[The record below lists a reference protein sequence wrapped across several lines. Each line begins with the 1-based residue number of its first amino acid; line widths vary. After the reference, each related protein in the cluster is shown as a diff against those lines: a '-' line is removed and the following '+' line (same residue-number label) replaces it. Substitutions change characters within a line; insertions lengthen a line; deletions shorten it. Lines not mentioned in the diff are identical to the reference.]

1 MLSRV
6 ASHLYWLSRYLER
19 AENMARILDVGHSL
33 ALLSGSAGQDS
44 AAIEPLVITD
54 TLDAFRATG
63 QPATAENVARFL
75 AWDPDLPSS
84 ISNCLEGSRENTR
97 AVRGSVT
104 SEMWETINDTWLQLQ
119 ALRRGGEEP
128 IDSEFFD
135 WVKQRSHLFRGVT
148 FATSRR
154 DQPYQFI
161 RLGTFLER
169 ADNTARILSVKQGR
183 NHPVAE
189 AESESDSDY
198 YSLSAVLRS
207 VSSLEA
213 YRDTYRDSIEARRVA
228 ELLIFNPQLPRS
240 LRSCFDEIDHILTA
254 LPQES
259 GRHARRLAAV
269 IRAGLAHGDLEDV
282 QRVGLRTFLDQFL
295 AENNSLGAALHAGYM
310 EMR

>member
-33 ALLSGSAGQDS
+33 ALLSGSSGQGE
-44 AAIEPLVITD
+44 AALEPLVITD
-54 TLDAFRATG
+54 TLDAFKATG
-63 QPATAENVARFL
+63 KAATAENVARFL
-75 AWDPDLPSS
+75 AWDTSLPSS
-84 ISNCLEGSRENTR
+84 IANCLESSRENTR

-104 SEMWETINDTWLQLQ
+104 SEMWETINDTWLGLQ
-119 ALRRGGEEP
+119 ARRRGGREP

-135 WVKQRSHLFRGVT
+135 WVKERSHLFRGVT
-148 FATSRR
+148 YATSRR

-183 NHPVAE
+183 ADDTDD
-189 AESESDSDY
+189 ADY
-198 YSLSAVLRS
+198 YKLSAVLRS

-213 YRDTYRDSIEARRVA
+213 YRDTYRDTIEPRRVA
-228 ELLIFNPQLPRS
+228 ELLIFNAQLPRS
-240 LRSCFDEIDHILTA
+240 LRSCFDEIELILAA
-254 LPQES
+254 LPKES
-259 GRHARRLAAV
+259 GRQARRLAAV
-269 IRAGLAHGDLEDV
+269 IRASLAYGDLEDV
-282 QRVGLRTFLDQFL
+282 LRVGLRAFLDQFL
-295 AENNSLGAALHAGYM
+295 RDNNALGSALHAGYM